1 MVQPPLLVSTLSSP
15 LPLSATSRTAGA
27 ASLVMLR
34 TPAAAPLS
42 VGRKL
47 TDTVQSVPAGSLNGT
62 AGQVVLSMP

>member
-15 LPLSATSRTAGA
+15 LPLRTTSRTAGA
-27 ASLVMLR
+27 ASLVMLSM
-34 TPAAAPLS
+34 PAEAPSS

-47 TDTVQSVPAGSLNGT
+47 TETVQSVPAGSVKGT